1 MCQRQP
7 VSCPLKRLQSKIGL
21 LVTSAHRQERQ
32 CRPLGLRVTAAPPGR
47 NLSGDISP
55 AGSAGRC
62 SVASPARDVIESG
75 GPMYLTAAEL
85 AHQLHVDDKTVYRWA
100 QQEPSMPVLRIK
112 GVVRF
117 PRERVLRWLA
127 DHEQG
132 QARPRGSRAAPA
144 DPHITSAK
152 SPSTQDTA

>member
-1 MCQRQP
+1 VAKPAC
-7 VSCPLKRLQSKIGL
+7 
-21 LVTSAHRQERQ
+21 
-32 CRPLGLRVTAAPPGR
+32 
-47 NLSGDISP
+47 NL
-55 AGSAGRC
+55 
-62 SVASPARDVIESG
+62 IEAG

-132 QARPRGSRAAPA
+132 QARPRGSRAVPA
-144 DPHITSAK
+144 DPHITSQRADSAK
-152 SPSTQDTA
+152 SPSMQDTT

>member
-1 MCQRQP
+1 MTSP
-7 VSCPLKRLQSKIGL
+7 V
-21 LVTSAHRQERQ
+21 
-32 CRPLGLRVTAAPPGR
+32 
-47 NLSGDISP
+47 
-55 AGSAGRC
+55 
-62 SVASPARDVIESG
+62 RDEIKTGE
-75 GPMYLTAAEL
+75 PIYLTASEL

-132 QARPRGSRAAPA
+132 QARRRG
-144 DPHITSAK
+144 PHITSQRVDSHKPALLK
-152 SPSTQDTA
+152 GEK

>member
-1 MCQRQP
+1 
-7 VSCPLKRLQSKIGL
+7 
-21 LVTSAHRQERQ
+21 
-32 CRPLGLRVTAAPPGR
+32 
-47 NLSGDISP
+47 
-55 AGSAGRC
+55 
-62 SVASPARDVIESG
+62 
-75 GPMYLTAAEL
+75 MYLTAAEL

-112 GVVRF
+112 GIVRF

-132 QARPRGSRAAPA
+132 QSRPRNSRAVSAG
-144 DPHITSAK
+144 PHITSQRADSAK